1 MATFRVPRTSLC
13 YYSPM
18 RRSLHIY
25 SKPRQWDAAIRRELA
40 SWWYMALFGA
50 SALVIAL
57 SPSSHGRAGVAAIAG
72 HIYTSTWRVLPWFT
86 IATTLF
92 SLVLIRIV
100 LVTALS
106 YGLSQ
111 YALEM
116 MVRVLVLELIP
127 LGAALFV
134 ALRAGLAFNAGA
146 NLPVVRAEQ
155 RNEPVNFHHG
165 VVPEV
170 IASAFSVL
178 SLAMVSSAI
187 VLVLAYLNVYGVS
200 PWGLMDY
207 TRTVGRI
214 FDPVVTAG
222 FALKTILFGLAVAVI
237 PMAAMLELSRQ
248 ESGKRPS
255 ASSTVQPGAMRLFFV
270 LLLIEAGSLAVKYI

>member
-1 MATFRVPRTSLC
+1 
-13 YYSPM
+13 
-18 RRSLHIY
+18 
-25 SKPRQWDAAIRRELA
+25 
-40 SWWYMALFGA
+40 MALFGA
-50 SALVIAL
+50 TALVIGL
-57 SPSSHGRAGVAAIAG
+57 SPSTHSRANLAAIARN
-72 HIYTSTWRVLPWFT
+72 IYASTWRVLPWFT
-86 IATTLF
+86 LASTLF

-146 NLPVVRAEQ
+146 TPPASRMAGANGSID
-155 RNEPVNFHHG
+155 FHNG

-187 VLVLAYLNVYGVS
+187 VLVLAYLNVYGLS
-200 PWGLMDY
+200 PWGLVHY
-207 TRTVGRI
+207 TRTVGRV
-214 FDPVVTAG
+214 FDPVVTTG
-222 FALKTILFGLAVAVI
+222 FALKTVLFGLAVAVI
-237 PMAAMLELSRQ
+237 PMAAMLEAARQ
-248 ESGKRPS
+248 KSAVHPA

>member
-1 MATFRVPRTSLC
+1 
-13 YYSPM
+13 
-18 RRSLHIY
+18 
-25 SKPRQWDAAIRRELA
+25 
-40 SWWYMALFGA
+40 MALFGA

-57 SPSSHGRAGVAAIAG
+57 FPSAHSRTNLVAMAK

-86 IATTLF
+86 LATALF

-146 NLPVVRAEQ
+146 AAPATHAGRS
-155 RNEPVNFHHG
+155 NEPVDFHND

-187 VLVLAYLNVYGVS
+187 VLVLAYLNVYGLTL
-200 PWGLMDY
+200 WGLVDY
-207 TRTVGRI
+207 TRTVGRV
-214 FDPVVTAG
+214 FDPAVTAG

-248 ESGKRPS
+248 EGRTRSA
-255 ASSTVQPGAMRLFFV
+255 ASSTVQPGAMRLFFI

>member
-1 MATFRVPRTSLC
+1 MA
-13 YYSPM
+13 Y
-18 RRSLHIY
+18 
-25 SKPRQWDAAIRRELA
+25 
-40 SWWYMALFGA
+40 FGA

-57 SPSSHGRAGVAAIAG
+57 SPSTYGRSGRRAIAE
-72 HIYTSTWRVLPWFT
+72 HIYYGTWRVLPWFA
-86 IATTLF
+86 IATTLV

-100 LVTALS
+100 VVTALS

-146 NLPVVRAEQ
+146 VIPAMLEERAKKDDSPIA
-155 RNEPVNFHHG
+155 RFDRDAVA
-165 VVPEV
+165 EV
-170 IASAFSVL
+170 IASVFSVL
-178 SLAMVSSAI
+178 SLAMVSSAV
-187 VLVLAYLNVYGVS
+187 VLVLAYLNVYGLS
-200 PWGLMDY
+200 PWGLESY

-214 FDPVVTAG
+214 FDPIVTVG

-237 PMAAMLELSRQ
+237 PMAAMLELSRHG
-248 ESGKRPS
+248 SKAS
-255 ASSTVQPGAMRLFFV
+255 AAVTSTVQPGAMRLFFM

>member
-1 MATFRVPRTSLC
+1 
-13 YYSPM
+13 M
-18 RRSLHIY
+18 RRSHHIY
-25 SKPRQWDAAIRRELA
+25 SKPREWDAAIRRELA
-40 SWWYMALFGA
+40 SWWFMALFGA
-50 SALVIAL
+50 STLVIAL
-57 SPSSHGRAGVAAIAG
+57 SPSAHSHANMVSMAR

-86 IATTLF
+86 IASALF
-92 SLVLIRIV
+92 SLVVIRIV

-127 LGAALFV
+127 LSAALFV

-146 NLPVVRAEQ
+146 APPVARIHRSNQAVDF
-155 RNEPVNFHHG
+155 RNG

-187 VLVLAYLNVYGVS
+187 VLVLAYLNVYGLS
-200 PWGLMDY
+200 PWGLVDY
-207 TRTVGRI
+207 TRTVGRV
-214 FDPVVTAG
+214 FDPVVTTG
-222 FALKTILFGLAVAVI
+222 FALKTIFFGLAVAVV
-237 PMAAMLELSRQ
+237 PMAAMLELSRLDRN
-248 ESGKRPS
+248 KRP
-255 ASSTVQPGAMRLFFV
+255 AVLSTVQPGAMRLFFI

>member
-1 MATFRVPRTSLC
+1 
-13 YYSPM
+13 M
-18 RRSLHIY
+18 RPSLHIY
-25 SKPRQWDAAIRRELA
+25 SKPREWDAAIRRELA
-40 SWWYMALFGA
+40 SWWFLALFGA

-57 SPSSHGRAGVAAIAG
+57 SPSAHSRANLVAMAR
-72 HIYTSTWRVLPWFT
+72 HIYASTWGVLPWFT
-86 IATTLF
+86 MASALV

-127 LGAALFV
+127 LSAALFV
-134 ALRAGLAFNAGA
+134 ALRAGFLFNAGA
-146 NLPVVRAEQ
+146 ALSATQTGQP
-155 RNEPVNFHHG
+155 NEPVNFHND

-187 VLVLAYLNVYGVS
+187 VLVLAYLNVYGLTL
-200 PWGLMDY
+200 WGLMDY
-207 TRTVGRI
+207 TRTVGRV

-237 PMAAMLELSRQ
+237 PMAAMLEMSRQ
-248 ESGKRPS
+248 NG
-255 ASSTVQPGAMRLFFV
+255 STHRITDSNVQPGAMRLFFI

>member
-1 MATFRVPRTSLC
+1 MTSR
-13 YYSPM
+13 P
-18 RRSLHIY
+18 H
-25 SKPRQWDAAIRRELA
+25 KWTAACLRELA
-40 SWWYMALFGA
+40 SWWYLALFGA
-50 SALVIAL
+50 TALVAAL
-57 SPSSHGRAGVAAIAG
+57 SPSAYNRRNRVAVAMHVYA
-72 HIYTSTWRVLPWFT
+72 STWRVLPWFT
-86 IATTLF
+86 VASALA

-100 LVTALS
+100 IVTALS

-146 NLPVVRAEQ
+146 ALPAASTASAVPKKSLSPAAD
-155 RNEPVNFHHG
+155 FHSG
-165 VVPEV
+165 AVPEV

-178 SLAMVSSAI
+178 SLAMVNSAI
-187 VLVLAYLNVYGVS
+187 VLVLAYLNVYGLS
-200 PWGLMDY
+200 PWGLESY

-214 FDPVVTAG
+214 FDPVVTIG

-248 ESGKRPS
+248 NSIARS
-255 ASSTVQPGAMRLFFV
+255 VASTVQPGAMRLFFA

>member
-1 MATFRVPRTSLC
+1 MRASPHITS
-13 YYSPM
+13 
-18 RRSLHIY
+18 R
-25 SKPRQWDAAIRRELA
+25 PRQWDAAIRRELA
-40 SWWYMALFGA
+40 SWWYTALFGA

-57 SPSSHGRAGVAAIAG
+57 SPSTYSRANRAAIAS

-86 IATTLF
+86 VASALA

-100 LVTALS
+100 VVTALS

-127 LGAALFV
+127 LTAALFV

-146 NLPVVRAEQ
+146 MPAVAQTGRSMDAAGF
-155 RNEPVNFHHG
+155 RDG

-178 SLAMVSSAI
+178 SLAMVNSAI
-187 VLVLAYLNVYGVS
+187 VLVLAYLNVYGLS
-200 PWGLMDY
+200 PWGLVDY
-207 TRTVGRI
+207 TRTVGRV
-214 FDPVVTAG
+214 FDPVVTIG
-222 FALKTILFGLAVAVI
+222 FAMKTILFGLAVSVI
-237 PMAAMLELSRQ
+237 PMAALVELSRRGG
-248 ESGKRPS
+248 SL
-255 ASSTVQPGAMRLFFV
+255 SSTMQPGAIRLFFI